1 MKTLFLL
8 IVPVLFL
15 TGCASICE
23 YDENGKLI
31 SRTDANGILRTM
43 VFKRTYYE
51 GKDGKRGT
59 LKEKTLSTEST
70 SKDVFLGLNEI
81 LDTAANTAAKLKP

>member
-1 MKTLFLL
+1 MLFLL
-8 IVPVLFL
+8 VAVISLSL
-15 TGCASICE
+15 MTGCASICE

-31 SRTDANGILRTM
+31 SRTDANGVLRTM

-70 SKDVFLGLNEI
+70 SKDVFFGLNEI